1 MEKGGCH
8 ERFCCGMGV
17 CSCMILQN
25 CLPKCRFDKVGA
37 VAIEGEE
44 YLDDRKWMGL
54 LGQVDWPRTNFE
66 HFINLF
72 NLTAIVSYCVEESM
86 AISDCRNIE
95 NKFEEELD
103 GVEIQPL
110 PPHPKCKEASRVTVG
125 LHSISLACG
134 GC

>member
-1 MEKGGCH
+1 MEGGGCH

-25 CLPKCRFDKVGA
+25 CLSKCSFNKVGA
-37 VAIEGEE
+37 VGIEGEE

-66 HFINLF
+66 HFINMF

-86 AISDCRNIE
+86 SVSDCRNVE
-95 NKFEEELD
+95 NKCKEELARL
-103 GVEIQPL
+103 EIQSLPL
-110 PPHPKCKEASRVTVG
+110 HPTCKEASRITVG
-125 LHSISLACG
+125 LYSISLADSDD
-134 GC
+134 